1 MKGSRHAQILAIIDE
16 QQVETQEMLTNILR
30 KRGYSVTQ
38 ATVSRDIRELKIRKV
53 PTSDGKSVYYTLENE
68 TPPQVAKLADTF
80 RMFAVTISLTGNLVV
95 IKTVAD
101 ASHLVEK
108 TIIDLDLSGILG
120 ITVGCSTVAI
130 ITADAQ
136 SAKETYKYIEKMLK

>member
-1 MKGSRHAQILAIIDE
+1 MNKNRLDVILELILQYNIDR
-16 QQVETQEMLTNILR
+16 QETLQKLLNE
-30 KRGYSVTQ
+30 RGFNVTQ

-53 PTSDGKSVYYTLENE
+53 PTSDGKSVYCTLENE